1 MVRTLRRSK
10 SSFALWATSNDVM
23 RTEKI
28 NLNRLL
34 KDILN
39 RDSFDADLRRE
50 IGSALAEPDTLVAWE
65 KTLEI
70 MQGLH
75 RSGKLV
81 WQGVTEKN
89 GERYIKFR
97 DPATGNV
104 LSLVEPPTVRAE
116 VLPCLPRGFVGK
128 KDADRIESLFTSIAT
143 CRSEDELGGV
153 LKKMLATIREMVSAD
168 FGAVYLIEEGMRD
181 SIDRVSDGSPAAP
194 GRFAPSLVD
203 RWVVG
208 EGFCVHV
215 PDLNRGQEL
224 QKYTEKGSF
233 ASVVVMPLRS
243 RGKNYGLLEVW
254 SRRPGH
260 FTTDDLGFLAL
271 LALLAAGMIRNA
283 EHLETLIFRDP
294 LTHVYNRGFMEDQLL
309 REIERYKRTNEP
321 VAFLLV
327 DVDNFK
333 QVNTRFGH
341 PVGDVVLSAIGHL
354 LEDKVRQIDVVS
366 RYGGDEFG
374 IILPDTIAEHALVTA
389 ERLRSVIEAN
399 EFAAA
404 CPELGDIRI
413 TISIGGAM
421 CPDDAVTKEN
431 LIERADRALAE
442 AERAGKNQVVFAG
455 FTPPSNEG

>member
-1 MVRTLRRSK
+1 
-10 SSFALWATSNDVM
+10 M

-28 NLNRLL
+28 GLQTLLN
-34 KDILN
+34 DILN
-39 RDSFDADLRRE
+39 RDSFGVDIRRE
-50 IGSALAEPDTLVAWE
+50 IGNALSEPDPLVAWE

-70 MQGLH
+70 MQRLH
-75 RSGKLV
+75 RAGNLV
-81 WQGVTEKN
+81 WQGVTEKS
-89 GERYIKFR
+89 GERYIRFR
-97 DPATGNV
+97 DPETGNI

-128 KDADRIESLFTSIAT
+128 NDADKIESLFTSIAT

-153 LKKMLATIREMVSAD
+153 LKKMLSTIREMVSAD
-168 FGAVYLIEEGMRD
+168 FGAIYLVDEGLRD
-181 SIDRVSDGSPAAP
+181 SIDRISDGSPAVSD
-194 GRFAPSLVD
+194 RFAPSLVD
-203 RWVVG
+203 RWVLD

-215 PDLNRGQEL
+215 PNLARGHEL
-224 QKYTEKGSF
+224 KQYSDGGSF
-233 ASVVVMPLRS
+233 ASLVVMPLKS

-254 SRRPGH
+254 SKRPAH

-321 VAFLLV
+321 VAFLLA

-341 PVGDVVLSAIGHL
+341 PVGDLVLAAIGHL

-374 IILPDTIAEHALVTA
+374 IILPDTITDHAEVTA
-389 ERLRSVIEAN
+389 ERLRSVVEDHD
-399 EFAAA
+399 FTAA
-404 CPELGDIRI
+404 CPELADMTI
-413 TISIGGAM
+413 TISVGGAI

-442 AERAGKNQVVFAG
+442 AERAGKNRVAFAG
-455 FTPPSNEG
+455 IEPRTGED

>member
-1 MVRTLRRSK
+1 
-10 SSFALWATSNDVM
+10 M

-28 NLNRLL
+28 SLHTLL
-34 KDILN
+34 SDILN
-39 RDSFDADLRRE
+39 RENFSADLRRD
-50 IGSALAEPDTLVAWE
+50 IGGALAETDPLIAWE

-81 WQGVTEKN
+81 WQGMAEKN
-89 GERYIKFR
+89 GQRYIRFC
-97 DPATGNV
+97 DPSTGNI

-128 KDADRIESLFTSIAT
+128 NDADKIEALFTSIAT

-153 LKKMLATIREMVSAD
+153 LKKMLSTIREMVSAD
-168 FGAVYLIEEGMRD
+168 FGAIYLMDEGVRET
-181 SIDRVSDGSPAAP
+181 IDRIGDGTPAAP
-194 GRFAPSLVD
+194 TRFSPSLVD
-203 RWVVG
+203 RWVVA

-215 PDLNRGQEL
+215 PNLNRGPEL
-224 QKYTEKGSF
+224 QKYSEKGSF

-294 LTHVYNRGFMEDQLL
+294 LTHVYNRGFMEDQLQ

-341 PVGDVVLSAIGHL
+341 PVGDLVLAAIGHV

-374 IILPDTIAEHALVTA
+374 IILPDTIAEHAVVTA
-389 ERLRSVIEAN
+389 ERLRSVVEAN

-404 CPELGDIRI
+404 CPGLGETRI
-413 TISIGGAM
+413 TISVGGAM

-442 AERAGKNQVVFAG
+442 AERGGKNKVVFAG
-455 FTPPSNEG
+455 VAPPSGED

>member
-1 MVRTLRRSK
+1 
-10 SSFALWATSNDVM
+10 M

-28 NLNRLL
+28 GLHRLL
-34 KDILN
+34 TEIIN
-39 RDSFDADLRRE
+39 RDDFSPDLRRE
-50 IGSALAEPDTLVAWE
+50 VGRALAETDPLIAWE
-65 KTLEI
+65 KALEI
-70 MQGLH
+70 MQALH
-75 RSGKLV
+75 RSGRLE
-81 WQGVTEKN
+81 WQGMAEKD
-89 GERYIKFR
+89 GQRFIRFH
-97 DPATGNV
+97 DPSTGNI
-104 LSLVEPPTVRAE
+104 LSLVEPPTIRAE

-128 KDADRIESLFTSIAT
+128 NDADKIEAMFTSIAT

-153 LKKMLATIREMVSAD
+153 LKRMLSTIREMVSAD
-168 FGAVYLIEEGMRD
+168 FGAIYLMDEGVRENLER
-181 SIDRVSDGSPAAP
+181 ITDGTPTATA
-194 GRFAPSLVD
+194 RFSPSLVD
-203 RWVVG
+203 RWVVA

-215 PDLNRGQEL
+215 PNLNRGAEL
-224 QKYTEKGSF
+224 RKYSENGAF
-233 ASVVVMPLRS
+233 ASVVAMPLRS

-271 LALLAAGMIRNA
+271 LGLLAAGMIRNA

-294 LTHVYNRGFMEDQLL
+294 LTHVYNRGFMEDQLQ

-341 PVGDVVLSAIGHL
+341 PIGDLVLAAIGHV

-374 IILPDTIAEHALVTA
+374 IILPDTIAEHAVVTA
-389 ERLRSVIEAN
+389 ERLRSVVETN
-399 EFAAA
+399 DFAAA
-404 CPELGDIRI
+404 CAELGDMRI
-413 TISIGGAM
+413 TISVGGAM

-442 AERAGKNQVVFAG
+442 AERAGKNRVVFAG
-455 FTPPSNEG
+455 VAPQSEEV

>member
-1 MVRTLRRSK
+1 
-10 SSFALWATSNDVM
+10 M

-28 NLNRLL
+28 SLHTLL

-39 RDSFDADLRRE
+39 KDSLGVDLRRE
-50 IGSALAEPDTLVAWE
+50 ISSAISESDPLIAWE

-81 WQGVTEKN
+81 WRGVTEKN
-89 GERYIKFR
+89 GERYIKFH
-97 DPATGNV
+97 DPSTGNI

-128 KDADRIESLFTSIAT
+128 NDADRIESLFTSIAT

-168 FGAVYLIEEGMRD
+168 YGVVYFTDLGMRD
-181 SIDRVSDGSPAAP
+181 SIDKIGDGSPVASS
-194 GRFAPSLVD
+194 RFAPSMID
-203 RWVVG
+203 RWVLE

-215 PDLNRGQEL
+215 PNLSRGTEL
-224 QKYTEKGSF
+224 RKYSGEGSF
-233 ASVVVMPLRS
+233 ASLVVMPLKS
-243 RGKNYGLLEVW
+243 RGKSYGLLEVW
-254 SRRPGH
+254 SRNPCH

-283 EHLETLIFRDP
+283 EHLESLIFRDP
-294 LTHVYNRGFMEDQLL
+294 LTHVYNRGFMEDQLQ

-341 PVGDVVLSAIGHL
+341 PVGDLVLSAIGHL

-374 IILPDTIAEHALVTA
+374 IILPDTIAEHAVVTA
-389 ERLRSVIEAN
+389 ERLRSVVEGHD
-399 EFAAA
+399 FAAA
-404 CPELGDIRI
+404 YPELGDMRI
-413 TISIGGAM
+413 TISLGGAM
-421 CPDDAVTKEN
+421 CPDDAVSKEN

-442 AERAGKNQVVFAG
+442 AERGGKNRVVFAG
-455 FTPPSNEG
+455 VASSDAED